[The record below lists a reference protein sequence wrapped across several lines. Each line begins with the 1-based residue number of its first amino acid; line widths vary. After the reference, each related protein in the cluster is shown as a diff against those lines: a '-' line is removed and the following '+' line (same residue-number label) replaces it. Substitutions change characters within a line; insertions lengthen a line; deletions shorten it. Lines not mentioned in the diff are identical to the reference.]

1 MKNQYRLLSLGL
13 LTFGLLTASISSA
26 QTTVTDVYITKMLVK
41 TDDDANVNFAT
52 RTYLTETG
60 KNNTSFEIIGVRLLD
75 NSNKYLVFGKHE
87 ITAEHSVNGT
97 DVDFD
102 INMTHGK
109 DELKF
114 HMARFPKVNYQFVG
128 IDQDEAKDLLENV
141 KQLRSNYI
149 AGDTLKVKEEL
160 RMFQYRLNQNFA
172 VSMSLGKGGS
182 SAKYFDLWIGNRRQT
197 VSSDK
202 FIYYLTQFLGEEN

>member
-1 MKNQYRLLSLGL
+1 MKNHYRLLSLGVL
-13 LTFGLLTASISSA
+13 SMGLLTTTITSA
-26 QTTVTDVYITKMLVK
+26 QTVSDVYITKMLVK
-41 TDDDANVNFAT
+41 TDDDATVNFAT
-52 RTYLTETG
+52 KTYLTETG

-87 ITAEHSVNGT
+87 VTADHRVNGEA
-97 DVDFD
+97 VDFD
-102 INMTHGK
+102 INITHGK

-114 HMARFPKVNYQFVG
+114 HMARFPKVSYQFVA
-128 IDQDEAKDLLENV
+128 IDQDEAKDLLENI

-149 AGDTLKVKEEL
+149 AGDTLKVKDEL
-160 RMFQYRLNQNFA
+160 RMFQYRLNKDFA

-202 FIYYLTQFLGEEN
+202 FIYYLTQFLGQEN